1 MSKSTEKRFGKKWWI
16 MANVPLVPFLAY
28 RLAKNWIA
36 GKSISEAI
44 SYSKLAN
51 VKGFSV
57 MLNYLGEEVETRR
70 KVEETVKEYGH
81 LLDLLQSNRIE
92 GCISAKLS
100 QLGLKLDKEYCRQNL
115 AEIVD
120 RANKFGRFV
129 WIDMEGSRFTDDTI
143 HIYDAVFSTSKN
155 VGLCIQSYLR
165 RSEHDVGELL
175 RIGAKIRLVKG
186 AYREPATIAYKSR
199 KEIDK
204 NFTKLME
211 RMFKNSTS
219 LFSVAT
225 HDDRLIYE
233 AIRMSKKFSK
243 NFEFALLKGIRDNL
257 KPQLVKKGYKVT
269 EYIPYG
275 ENWWPYSIR
284 RLREKPGNF
293 LLLTR
298 SLLSK

>member
-1 MSKSTEKRFGKKWWI
+1 
-16 MANVPLVPFLAY
+16 MANLPLVPFLTY

-36 GKSISEAI
+36 GKSISDAI

-51 VKGFSV
+51 AKGFSV
-57 MLNYLGEEVETRR
+57 ILNYLGEEVENTR
-70 KVEETVKEYGH
+70 KVEETLKEYEH
-81 LLDLLQSNRIE
+81 LLDLLQSNGIE

-100 QLGLKLDKEYCRQNL
+100 QLGLKIKREYCKENL
-115 AEIVD
+115 AEMVGL
-120 RANKFGRFV
+120 ASELGRFV
-129 WIDMEGSRFTDDTI
+129 WIDMESSGFTDDTI
-143 HIYDAVFSTSKN
+143 RIYGDVFSTCKN

-175 RIGAKIRLVKG
+175 GIGGKIRLVKG
-186 AYREPATIAYKSR
+186 AYREPGTIAFKSR
-199 KEIDK
+199 KEIDE
-204 NFTKLME
+204 NYMKLME
-211 RMFKNSTS
+211 RLFKDSTS

-225 HDDRLIYE
+225 HDDRLVLE
-233 AIRMSKKFSK
+233 AIRMSEKFPK

-257 KPQLVKKGYKVT
+257 KLQLLNKGFRVT

-293 LLLTR
+293 LLLAR